1 MTVGEVGKWYAESLS
16 FFSPVGSPQQVA
28 EQLLEWYRAE
38 ACDGFV
44 ILPPC
49 LEEEG
54 DLFLGQV
61 VPLLQDAGVFR
72 REYGGTTLRDTLGLV
87 RPASRY
93 R

>member
-1 MTVGEVGKWYAESLS
+1 
-16 FFSPVGSPQQVA
+16 
-28 EQLLEWYRAE
+28 
-38 ACDGFV
+38 
-44 ILPPC
+44 
-49 LEEEG
+49 
-54 DLFLGQV
+54 

>member
-44 ILPPC
+44 ILPPY